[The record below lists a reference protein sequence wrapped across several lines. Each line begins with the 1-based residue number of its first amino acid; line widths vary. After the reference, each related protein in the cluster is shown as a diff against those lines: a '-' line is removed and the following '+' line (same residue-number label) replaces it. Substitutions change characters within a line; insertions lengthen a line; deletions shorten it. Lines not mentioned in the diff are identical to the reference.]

1 MLVST
6 YEDHDDTV
14 VDEEETTLFNADEKL
29 M

>member
-6 YEDHDDTV
+6 YEDHDDKDD
-14 VDEEETTLFNADEKL
+14 DEEETTLFNVDEKL